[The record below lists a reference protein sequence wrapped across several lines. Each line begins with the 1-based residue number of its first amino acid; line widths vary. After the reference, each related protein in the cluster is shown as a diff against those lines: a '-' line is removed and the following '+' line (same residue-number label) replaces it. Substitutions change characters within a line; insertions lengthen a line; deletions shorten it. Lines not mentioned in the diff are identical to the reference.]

1 VSSSLQS
8 SLSDVCG
15 MLTIFVPGFFEQ
27 GLLLNV
33 GLILTVT
40 ISATAAGTVW
50 LVKNGRIPSLG
61 LFRG

>member
-1 VSSSLQS
+1 
-8 SLSDVCG
+8 
-15 MLTIFVPGFFEQ
+15 MLTLSVPGFFEQ

-50 LVKNGRIPSLG
+50 LVRNGRIPSLG
-61 LFRG
+61 LFRA